1 MAEQFAAFLSWQ
13 ILAAVVLLGLAW
25 GYLVTPVV
33 PIKPHTQAI
42 LAVLGGS
49 AFFFVVAGVRAFVSP
64 TPSDSIGR
72 ELGHVVLWALY
83 VGAGYVGWLVRSAR
97 G

>member
-1 MAEQFAAFLSWQ
+1 MLEEFLAFLSWQ
-13 ILAAVVLLGLAW
+13 IIAAVLLLGLAW

-33 PIKPHTQAI
+33 PVEPRTQAI

-49 AFFFVVAGVRAFVSP
+49 AFFLVVAGIRAFVSP
-64 TPSDSIGR
+64 TPDASIGR
-72 ELGHVVLWALY
+72 ELAHVVLWAVY